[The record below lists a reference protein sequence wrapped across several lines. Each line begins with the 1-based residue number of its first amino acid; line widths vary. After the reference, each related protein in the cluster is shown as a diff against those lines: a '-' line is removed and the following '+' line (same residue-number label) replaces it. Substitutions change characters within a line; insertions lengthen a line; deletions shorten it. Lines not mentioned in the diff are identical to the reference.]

1 MSAFNKLSLDAVQE
15 EGFKPLRKTFSEGGN
30 RNNVSAAAPGSFKF
44 KDELADFYKYI
55 DYREEIYVNRLRE
68 AVAIKSVS
76 AWPDHRNEVIR
87 MLEWTKDWT
96 EKLGGKVELYEN
108 PCKVQQMD
116 DGTTIPLP
124 PIMLG
129 SFGDDPKKKTVCVY
143 GHLDVQPALLTDG
156 WDTEPFELTEIDGK
170 LFGRGS
176 TDDKG
181 PALSW
186 LWMVEA
192 FNELKMDLPVNIK
205 MIYEGMEEYGSE
217 GMFETVN
224 ELSKPGK
231 FLANVDFFCISD
243 NYWLGRN
250 KPCLTYGLR
259 GMAYFEV
266 GVECSTKDLHSGV
279 YGGSVHEAM
288 TDLIKLMSTLT
299 ETDGTINVAGVM
311 KDVAPVTEKEKESYE
326 TIDFDL
332 ANYAEEVGVT
342 TIGEKRLR
350 HNTKRDLLMARWRF
364 PTLSLHGIEGAF
376 SDPGAKTVIPRKVMG
391 KFSLRLVP
399 DQDPKQIAAC
409 VTKHLNDEFAKLGSP
424 NKMWV
429 KAHHGAKAWLSS
441 TDHPN
446 YTAAASAVEK
456 VYGQKPDMTREG
468 GSIPIATWLEDAT
481 QMNVLL
487 LPVGAC
493 DDMAHSQNEKFD
505 RKNMVAAIKV
515 LGCYLHEV
523 AKIRGPKPSD
533 CRCEPLT
540 MEDMMIPG
548 AFARGFR
555 CKCEI

>member
-1 MSAFNKLSLDAVQE
+1 MSKFNKLSLADVEE
-15 EGFKPLRKTFSEGGN
+15 EGFKPLRKTYSEGGN
-30 RNNVSAAAPGSFKF
+30 KTQYSSAKPGSFKF
-44 KDELADFYKYI
+44 KDPLTDFFKYI
-55 DYREEIYVNRLRE
+55 DYREEVYVQRLRE

-76 AWPDHRNEVIR
+76 AWPDHRPEI
-87 MLEWTKDWT
+87 MKMMDWCQKWID
-96 EKLGGKVELYEN
+96 KLGGDSELYEN
-108 PCKVQQMD
+108 PLKEQKLD

-124 PIMLG
+124 PILLG
-129 SFGDDPKKKTVCVY
+129 QFGNDPKKKTVCVY
-143 GHLDVQPALLTDG
+143 GHLDVQPALLSDG
-156 WDTEPFELTEIDGK
+156 WNTEPFELTEIDGK

-217 GMFETVN
+217 GMFEAVN
-224 ELSKPGK
+224 ALAKPGK
-231 FLANVDFFCISD
+231 FLDDVDFFCISD
-243 NYWLGRN
+243 NYWLGKN

-266 GVECSTKDLHSGV
+266 GVECGAQDLHSGV
-279 YGGSVHEAM
+279 YGGTVHEAM
-288 TDLIKLMSTLT
+288 IDLVRLMGSLVDP
-299 ETDGTINVAGVM
+299 DGKILVDGVM
-311 KDVAPVTEKEKESYE
+311 KDVAAVTEEEEKMYE
-326 TIDFDL
+326 TIDFDPEEYKKECGV
-332 ANYAEEVGVT
+332 AN
-342 TIGEKRLR
+342 IGKGELLHK
-350 HNTKRDLLMARWRF
+350 TKKELLMARWRF

-399 DQDPKQIAAC
+399 DQNPKQIADV
-409 VTKHLNDEFAKLGSP
+409 VTAHLEKEFEKLNSP

-446 YTAAASAVEK
+446 YEAAKKAVEN
-456 VYGQKPDMTREG
+456 VFGQTPDMTREG

-493 DDMAHSQNEKFD
+493 DDMAHSQNEKFN
-505 RKNMVAAIKV
+505 KVNMMNAIKV
-515 LGCYLHEV
+515 LGVYLHEI
-523 AKIRGPKPSD
+523 AKIKGPKPSD
-533 CRCEPLT
+533 CKCEPLS